1 MSATKSAAL
10 QAELDQ
16 AFPLRNT
23 GDPQQRLLYYAEA
36 LERYKQLCVEL
47 ETGGQKQ
54 ASKQEPDPEP
64 SKPPAAR
71 TTYRR

>member
-23 GDPQQRLLYYAEA
+23 GDPQQRLIYYAEA
-36 LERYKQLCVEL
+36 LERYKQLCAEL
-47 ETGGQKQ
+47 ETGKQ
-54 ASKQEPDPEP
+54 AEKPKADPEP
-64 SKPPAAR
+64 AKPAAAR
-71 TTYRR
+71 ATYRR